1 MANEEFAK
9 EVKRL
14 YKEEEFREQN
24 MKEKQSESD
33 VLMKKLKQDLENI
46 RADLHFEKQ
55 TFEETRENLLQSVKT
70 LTFENNRLI
79 KEKEDLDLNLDRC
92 QKVNIV
98 YMNRNY
104 ENLQFQDKNEEFKVK
119 INKLEATIYCL
130 RSEIDLEN
138 ELKQDLNAQIE
149 HLSEELAAIQNDLS
163 LLRENNAKSLKHL
176 KEKHSFQ
183 IKSEERKNEKLTQEN
198 FQVTLENVCRQDR
211 IAFTQS
217 FSKNISYFQERLTSK
232 FKILAESQKKLEL
245 ECNQLKV
252 ENQWLVNDKKK
263 QSLNQSRFDEFAG
276 EIEELNSQ
284 LKNEREKVNILII
297 QKLYQRFSG
306 KKSFR
311 LEISVS

>member
-138 ELKQDLNAQIE
+138 ELKQ
-149 HLSEELAAIQNDLS
+149 
-163 LLRENNAKSLKHL
+163 
-176 KEKHSFQ
+176 
-183 IKSEERKNEKLTQEN
+183 
-198 FQVTLENVCRQDR
+198 
-211 IAFTQS
+211 
-217 FSKNISYFQERLTSK
+217 Y
-232 FKILAESQKKLEL
+232 
-245 ECNQLKV
+245 
-252 ENQWLVNDKKK
+252 
-263 QSLNQSRFDEFAG
+263 
-276 EIEELNSQ
+276 
-284 LKNEREKVNILII
+284 
-297 QKLYQRFSG
+297 
-306 KKSFR
+306 
-311 LEISVS
+311 